1 MKITKLET
9 FIVPPRWCF
18 LKIETDE
25 GITGSGANRSSKA
38 ARIRWPPPSTN
49 SPTISSARIRA
60 TSKICGK

>member
-25 GITGSGANRSSKA
+25 GITGWASLSSKA
-38 ARIRWPPPSTN
+38 ARTRWPPPSTN
-49 SPTISSARIRA
+49 SRTI
-60 TSKICGK
+60 

>member
-25 GITGSGANRSSKA
+25 GILGDQAIA
-38 ARIRWPPPSTN
+38 IVPVE
-49 SPTISSARIRA
+49 IL
-60 TSKICGK
+60 CV